1 MLTASLLCTAIAAA
15 ANWWSRIRPT
25 GNLELFSKPAT
36 TIFVIWVAIAS
47 DGPRPATILALIGLL
62 FCLVGDVALLP
73 LVDRFIVGLAAFLIG
88 HIFFVAM
95 FAVLGLRHLSWGVP
109 AAAVVIA
116 LGWGVARPIVAG
128 AAANKPQLQIPVV
141 AYFAVISTM
150 FIVAAMTGNGWAI
163 AGASAFVISDSLL
176 GRGEFVR
183 ELRWMHVA
191 IMVTYH
197 AALLGLALSLAL

>member
-1 MLTASLLCTAIAAA
+1 MLTASLICTAIAAA

-25 GNLELFSKPAT
+25 GNLELLSKPAT
-36 TIFVIWVAIAS
+36 TIFVIWVAIAT
-47 DGPRPATILALIGLL
+47 DGPRAATILAVVGLL
-62 FCLVGDVALLP
+62 FCLLGDVALLP
-73 LVDRFIVGLAAFLIG
+73 LVDRFIVGLGAFLIG

-95 FAVLGLRHLSWGVP
+95 FAALGLPHRWWGVP
-109 AAAVVIA
+109 AAVVVSA

-128 AAANKPQLQIPVV
+128 ATAKSPQLRIPVV
-141 AYFAVISTM
+141 SYFAVISTM
-150 FIVAAMTGNGWAI
+150 FIVAAMTGNAWCI
-163 AGASAFVISDSLL
+163 AGATAFVISDSLL

-183 ELRWMHVA
+183 EMRWTHLG